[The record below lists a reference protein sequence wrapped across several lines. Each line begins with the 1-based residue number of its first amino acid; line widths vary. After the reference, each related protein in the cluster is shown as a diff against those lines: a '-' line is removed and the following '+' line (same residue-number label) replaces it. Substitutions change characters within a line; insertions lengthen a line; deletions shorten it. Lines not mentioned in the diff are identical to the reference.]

1 MAAPHLELAKALKVL
16 QRLHGKYGGIVQS
29 AELADDQRQRL
40 SDAGFLRPVIKGWYV
55 CSNPADAPGDSTGWY
70 GAYWTF
76 LARYLGARFGKR
88 YVLSVPESILLH
100 TCSTL
105 VPAQVVVLAATGG
118 SSTLNLPHG
127 TSLLTYQDAPN
138 LPRNRVVVRGLQVR
152 PLADALCR
160 AEPAFFRSR
169 PREAEIALHLQRDV
183 ADLLSILL
191 AGAGMPTAAG
201 RLAGAL
207 RFVGRAADAERIVQ
221 TMSLAGHS
229 VGESNPFDV
238 LTPTLPTLP
247 TLLTLPTR
255 SPYVLRLQ
263 SLWAGWRQTVSA
275 ALPPPPDLPTDRQ
288 QYLRQVADQYA
299 LDAYNSLSIEGYQVS
314 DALIRR
320 VAAGSWNPD
329 VSQEDRQSR
338 DALAARGYFQSFEA
352 VQQSLARILAGE
364 SPAHVVDGDH
374 HRWHRELFA
383 PSVTAGLVRPEQL
396 AGYRNGPVFIRNSLH
411 TPPPPTALL
420 DCMEALFSLL
430 HAEPHPGV
438 RAVLGHM
445 LFAFLYPYFD
455 GNGRVAR
462 FAMNAMLASGGYPWT
477 VIRMARRGDYMA
489 ALEAASA
496 GGDILPF
503 ARFVAEEMAAGGATG
518 SGDVEGDRHQNAK
531 A

>member
-1 MAAPHLELAKALKVL
+1 MAVLHLELAKALKVL
-16 QRLHGKYGGIVQS
+16 QRLQRRYGGVVQS
-29 AELADDQRQRL
+29 VELADDQRQRL
-40 SDAGFLRPVIKGWYV
+40 ADAGFLRPVIKGWYV

-118 SSTLNLPHG
+118 SSALQLPHG

-138 LPRNRVVVRGLQVR
+138 LPRHRVVVRGLQVR

-201 RLAGAL
+201 RLAGAM
-207 RFVGRAADAERIVQ
+207 RFVGRVADAERIVQ
-221 TMSLAGHS
+221 TMQLAGHS
-229 VGESNPFDV
+229 VSESNPFAV
-238 LTPTLPTLP
+238 ATPTLPRRSTH
-247 TLLTLPTR
+247 

-263 SLWAGWRQTVSA
+263 SLWAGWRQTVVA
-275 ALPPPPDLPTDRQ
+275 ALPTPPGIPTDPQ
-288 QYLRQVADQYA
+288 KYLRQVADHYA

-320 VAAGSWNPD
+320 VGAGNWNPD

-338 DALAARGYFQSFEA
+338 DALAARGYFQAFAA

-364 SPAHVVDGDH
+364 SPAQVVDGDH

-383 PSVTAGLVRPEQL
+383 PAVTAGLLRPEQL

-420 DCMEALFSLL
+420 DCMEALFNLL
-430 HAEPHPGV
+430 QAEPHAGV

-445 LFAFLYPYFD
+445 LFAFVHPYFD

-477 VIRMARRGDYMA
+477 VIRTARRTEYMA

-496 GGDILPF
+496 GGDIQPF

-518 SGDVEGDRHQNAK
+518 SGDLEVHDRLTWKPSTHQS
-531 A
+531 